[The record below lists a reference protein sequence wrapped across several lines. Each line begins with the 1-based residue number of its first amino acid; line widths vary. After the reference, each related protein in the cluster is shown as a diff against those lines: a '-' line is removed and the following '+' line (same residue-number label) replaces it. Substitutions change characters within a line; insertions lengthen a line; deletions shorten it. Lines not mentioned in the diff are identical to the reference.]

1 VQATFLNQSTS
12 TQPSSLPGGTNV
24 LGGLQPT
31 DLLVIG
37 GIGIIAVVLITI
49 VLRAR
54 GKPEESETAT
64 QEETK

>member
-1 VQATFLNQSTS
+1 
-12 TQPSSLPGGTNV
+12 

-31 DLLVIG
+31 DLIVIG

-49 VLRAR
+49 VLRAH
-54 GKPEESETAT
+54 GKPEESETVT